1 MWRRAAVPRL
11 LGVTTPRAP
20 HRRPRLP
27 LLVASLAA
35 ALGCVGCGGG
45 DPAPPAVPPPSPAAS
60 APAPPATPVPKPPH
74 ASPPAAPPAA
84 PAGGGSAALPRC
96 TSAQLG
102 VTLGPAEGAAGSV
115 HRPLVFTNT
124 GGRACELR
132 GFCGVSYV
140 AGDDGHQVGPA
151 AQRVG
156 ERGGQVRIDPGA
168 SAAAALQLVQVGAF
182 DPAAC
187 RPTAV
192 RGLRVYPPGE
202 KAALFV
208 PAEGTG
214 CAGTPSGPQLTV
226 RTVAAR

>member
-1 MWRRAAVPRL
+1 MGRTWAV
-11 LGVTTPRAP
+11 
-20 HRRPRLP
+20 
-27 LLVASLAA
+27 
-35 ALGCVGCGGG
+35 
-45 DPAPPAVPPPSPAAS
+45 
-60 APAPPATPVPKPPH
+60 
-74 ASPPAAPPAA
+74 
-84 PAGGGSAALPRC
+84 
-96 TSAQLG
+96 LG
-102 VTLGPAEGAAGSV
+102 VTLGVLTAGCGASPVPPSAPATVTVTVTAPAPAQTGRPETGPSTAAAPTAGTPRCTTAELSAGLGTGDGAAGSV
-115 HRPLVFTNT
+115 IRPLAFTNT
-124 GGRACELR
+124 GSRPCELR
-132 GFCGVSYV
+132 GFPGVSYV

-151 AQRVG
+151 AQMVG

-214 CAGTPSGPQLTV
+214 CAGTPPGPQLTV